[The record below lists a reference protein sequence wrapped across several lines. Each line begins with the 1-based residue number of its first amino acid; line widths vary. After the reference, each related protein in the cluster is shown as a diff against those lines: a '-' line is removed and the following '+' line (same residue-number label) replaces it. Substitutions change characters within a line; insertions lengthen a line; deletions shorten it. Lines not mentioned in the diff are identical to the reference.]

1 MNILDDLKLQYKNGD
16 MATKLIFWNLLLFTI
31 PEIVFAVLQLFHIN
45 INYFNYV
52 ALSNHFGDLAGQPW
66 TIVSYSFFHSG
77 FFHLLFNMIML
88 HFASRLLITFFTQK
102 QLFGLY
108 VLGGIFAGII
118 YLVCYTF
125 LPSLSNQNTLLVGA
139 SASIMAILFAT
150 MTYQPFMNIRL
161 ALFGSIK
168 LWHIAILY
176 LAIDLI
182 QLPLENTGGHLAHL
196 GGAFFGFIWVKF
208 LQNGTD
214 LTSRFN
220 AIIDGFAN
228 LFSPKK
234 ETPFKKIHR
243 NPKPISTVKTASKIV
258 TKDKTQQQI
267 DEILDKI
274 SKSGYDSLTADEK
287 EFLFKV
293 GKSQ

>member
-1 MNILDDLKLQYKNGD
+1 MNIFDDLKLQYKNGD
-16 MATKLIFWNLLLFTI
+16 MATKLIFWNLLLFAI
-31 PEIVFAVLQLFHIN
+31 PEIVFAVLQLFHIE

-52 ALSNHFGDLAGQPW
+52 ALSNHFSDLVLQPW
-66 TIVSYSFFHSG
+66 TIISYSFFHSG
-77 FFHLLFNMIML
+77 FLHLLFNMIML
-88 HFASRLLITFFTQK
+88 HFSGRLFVTFFTQK

-108 VLGGIFAGII
+108 VLGGIFAGIV

-150 MTYQPFMNIRL
+150 MTYQPFMEIRL
-161 ALFGSIK
+161 VLLGSVK
-168 LWHIAILY
+168 LWYIAILY
-176 LAIDLI
+176 LVVDLI
-182 QLPLENTGGHLAHL
+182 QLPLENTGGHLSHL
-196 GGAFFGFIWVKF
+196 GGALFGFVYIKL

-214 LTSRFN
+214 LTRGFN
-220 AIIDGFAN
+220 TIIDWFAN

-234 ETPFKKIHR
+234 ATPFKKVYR
-243 NPKPISTVKTASKIV
+243 NPKSANATKTASKII

-287 EFLFKV
+287 EFLFKA
-293 GKSQ
+293 GK